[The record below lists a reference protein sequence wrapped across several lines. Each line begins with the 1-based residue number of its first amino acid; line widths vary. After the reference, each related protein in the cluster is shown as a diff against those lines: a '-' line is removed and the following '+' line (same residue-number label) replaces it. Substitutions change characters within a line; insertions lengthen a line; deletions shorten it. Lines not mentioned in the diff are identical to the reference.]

1 MDRHV
6 QTLLITSSES
16 GSGKSTISANLSI
29 AYAQQGK
36 KTVLIDC
43 DLRKPTV
50 HRAFYVN
57 GFVGLS
63 SVLMDQLNVIEACQK
78 TKIENLSVLASGVVP
93 PNPNDLLGSK
103 KMKLILEH
111 LKKEFDMIIIDTPPI
126 TLFSDSMLLA
136 PRTDGIVLV
145 TRFGRSKKAEIKLAL
160 EKIALTQVPVIGTIL
175 NGVVKKRR
183 DSNYDNYHNVRKEE
197 KDGEAYVD
205 YA

>member
-1 MDRHV
+1 MKRNKNRDKVIAALSLEPLVNEQFKSIRTSISFASIDRHV

-111 LKKEFDMIIIDTPPI
+111 LKKN
-126 TLFSDSMLLA
+126 
-136 PRTDGIVLV
+136 
-145 TRFGRSKKAEIKLAL
+145 
-160 EKIALTQVPVIGTIL
+160 LT
-175 NGVVKKRR
+175 
-183 DSNYDNYHNVRKEE
+183 
-197 KDGEAYVD
+197 
-205 YA
+205 